1 MMPKRMPPNVPTNPS
16 TRPQL
21 AIRRALGSRLRAT
34 NPKTIAAIESSH
46 WPSPSPAM
54 PRTSAVML
62 KPLVVVA
69 AGAGTVAAGAMDSA
83 GAAEVDETESV
94 FVMSSG

>member
-1 MMPKRMPPNVPTNPS
+1 
-16 TRPQL
+16 
-21 AIRRALGSRLRAT
+21 
-34 NPKTIAAIESSH
+34 
-46 WPSPSPAM
+46 
-54 PRTSAVML
+54 ML

-94 FVMSSG
+94 FVMSPG